1 MSMSW
6 TKKTVNGW
14 KRFFAESSGEEY
26 RLDEEA
32 TGYVPYRRGGDG
44 FWKPLLPHGAYPLSK
59 AKELA
64 ENDARRSV
72 RSNPSTRYRK
82 ITKRR
87 NPSDA
92 QVIKAFTEQRA
103 ASSSRLH
110 TDGRRLD
117 GLWMGGNGIAV
128 WEGGKIHF
136 SDLGSKAAQSVQKA
150 VAKEAP
156 RNWIGAGSEWALPK
170 RRNPLSPYARMQHK
184 AGFKAPPKPKFK
196 IGYYVEDNYGDGDLH
211 TRPGRVTF
219 VGSYTEPYA
228 AYEKGGVA
236 YEGHSGGYKYKV
248 QEPDG
253 RVLWRDEQ
261 RLRRIKAP
269 RSRKN
274 PPSSGLGGTYAIMHA
289 NPFGLFKR
297 KPSPK
302 FAVGNA
308 VSYKAGGA
316 TGVVLGKQ
324 WHDGAWHYE
333 ISWPKGYSAT
343 GTTLEHEGILRH
355 ARRNPDLS
363 GPLTITHDGPDLV
376 ITHKVNPSNRWGQSF
391 KKGDTVNYRGSMYTY
406 VKLAPASDFSRTY
419 GRQAILKSSNGYET
433 KAGLDDLSLAKS
445 NPASRAPFGW
455 AKVES
460 GVVAK
465 ISRSSRKPGR
475 GWGAINTSGTRVG
488 DRAYLD
494 GGDVYLR

>member
-1 MSMSW
+1 
-6 TKKTVNGW
+6 
-14 KRFFAESSGEEY
+14 
-26 RLDEEA
+26 
-32 TGYVPYRRGGDG
+32 
-44 FWKPLLPHGAYPLSK
+44 
-59 AKELA
+59 
-64 ENDARRSV
+64 
-72 RSNPSTRYRK
+72 
-82 ITKRR
+82 
-87 NPSDA
+87 
-92 QVIKAFTEQRA
+92 
-103 ASSSRLH
+103 
-110 TDGRRLD
+110 
-117 GLWMGGNGIAV
+117 MGGNGIAT

-136 SDLGSKAAQSVQKA
+136 QDLGSKSAQSVQKA

-170 RRNPLSPYARMQHK
+170 RRNPLSPYAKMQRK

-196 IGYYVEDNYGDGDLH
+196 IGYYVEDNYGGGDLH

-253 RVLWRDEQ
+253 RILWRDEQ

-308 VSYKAGGA
+308 VSYKTGGA

-376 ITHKVNPSNRWGQSF
+376 ITHKVNPS
-391 KKGDTVNYRGSMYTY
+391 
-406 VKLAPASDFSRTY
+406 
-419 GRQAILKSSNGYET
+419 
-433 KAGLDDLSLAKS
+433 
-445 NPASRAPFGW
+445 SRAPFGW